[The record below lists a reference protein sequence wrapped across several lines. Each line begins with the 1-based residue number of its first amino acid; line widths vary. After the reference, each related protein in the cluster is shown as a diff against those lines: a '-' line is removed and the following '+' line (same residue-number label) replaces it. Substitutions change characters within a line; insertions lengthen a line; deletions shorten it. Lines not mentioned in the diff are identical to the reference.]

1 MTKRRIAGPA
11 GALNVDDAGAGGL
24 PVLFLH
30 GFGGNSSHWAAQLDH
45 LRPSRRAI
53 AMDLRAHGGSDRP
66 ADGDVSV
73 EAQTADVAAVLDGL
87 DIERAVLVGHSL
99 GGAIAIAAAGAMPER
114 IAGLVLVAAPGKVPE
129 EMAGK
134 IVGAME
140 ADYEKTAAGY
150 WDQLTAGARHAVAEQ
165 IAAER
170 DALDPET
177 GLAIIK
183 ATFAFDPLPALRRYH
198 GPKIAIVTLRGTAPH
213 DLQNLVDDLPHRVV
227 EGTSHFVQMDDP
239 ATVNAILDEFLAR
252 VDAGT
257 ADPPAPVAAAR

>member
-11 GALNVDDAGAGGL
+11 GALSVDDAGTGGL

-30 GFGGNSSHWAAQLDH
+30 GFGGNASHWAAQLDH
-45 LRPSRRAI
+45 LRPNRRAI
-53 AMDLRAHGGSDRP
+53 AMDLRAHGESDRP

-73 EAQTADVAAVLDGL
+73 EAQAGDVAAVLDGL
-87 DIERAVLVGHSL
+87 DIERAALVGHSL
-99 GGAIAIAAAGAMPER
+99 GGAVAIAAAGAMPER
-114 IAGLVLVAAPGKVPE
+114 IGGLVLVAAPGRVPE
-129 EMAGK
+129 EMAGT

-150 WDQLTAGARHAVAEQ
+150 WDQLTAGARPAVAEK
-165 IAAER
+165 IARER
-170 DALDPET
+170 DSLDPEA

-183 ATFAFDPLPALRRYH
+183 ATFAFDPLPALRRYR
-198 GPKIAIVTLRGTAPH
+198 GPKIAIVTPRGTAAH

-239 ATVNAILDEFLAR
+239 ATVNGILDEFLAR
-252 VDAGT
+252 VDASE
-257 ADPPAPVAAAR
+257 ASRPAPVATAR